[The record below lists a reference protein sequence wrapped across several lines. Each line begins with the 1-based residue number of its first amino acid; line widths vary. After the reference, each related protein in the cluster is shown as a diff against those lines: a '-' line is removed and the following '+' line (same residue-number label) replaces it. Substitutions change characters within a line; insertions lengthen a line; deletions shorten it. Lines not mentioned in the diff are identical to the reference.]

1 MSTGLSKKQL
11 ELLHYLKKYI
21 KKHNE
26 APTLKEIASK
36 FDITISAAQLRLR
49 TLMLKGYILKK
60 PNKPRSIS
68 IKNEVESKS
77 VTLPVLGVI
86 SAGEGISVFQETNPE
101 LIEVPSTMV
110 NTDVAHYCLRVKG
123 NSMIEDGILDGD
135 SVVVRQQKTAD
146 NGDAVVAIIN
156 DDEEKANL
164 KRFYLR
170 GKIVELRPRNKQLKS
185 KYYPAEKIEI
195 RGKFCGLIR
204 S

>member
-1 MSTGLSKKQL
+1 
-11 ELLHYLKKYI
+11 
-21 KKHNE
+21 
-26 APTLKEIASK
+26 
-36 FDITISAAQLRLR
+36 
-49 TLMLKGYILKK
+49 MLKGYILKK

-68 IKNEVESKS
+68 VKNEIESKS

-86 SAGEGISVFQETNPE
+86 SAGEGISVFEETNPE

-135 SVVVRQQKTAD
+135 YIVVRQQKTAD

-156 DDEEKANL
+156 DDDEEKANL

-185 KYYPAEKIEI
+185 KYYPVRKIEI

-204 S
+204 QS